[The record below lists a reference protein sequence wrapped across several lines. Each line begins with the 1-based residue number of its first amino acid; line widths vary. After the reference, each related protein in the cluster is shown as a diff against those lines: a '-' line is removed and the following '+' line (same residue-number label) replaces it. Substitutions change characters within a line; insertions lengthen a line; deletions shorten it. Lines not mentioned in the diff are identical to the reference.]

1 MISLYSGTPGSGKSL
16 HLAKDIRDR
25 AILGKPTIAN
35 FPTNLQKYKRA
46 DFTYCPNDQMTPEFL
61 IQYSRNYFRTHRF
74 KEGAIW
80 CVIDECQIVFNAREW
95 QIAGRA
101 AWLSFFTQHRK
112 YGYNII
118 LIAQFDR
125 MIDRQIRSL
134 IEYEFVHRKCSNF
147 GIGGMIFSLVAGGK
161 LFVTVQRWYPLKE
174 KIGADFF
181 RASKKYWSIYDSY
194 ATFDADAGAAG
205 GVGAPASAPNA
216 AKEAERTAHD
226 RKFFGL
232 LSGKIPQKVRDFFKP
247 PLKKLLPQKPGKY
260 ARKKFVKPEKKSS

>member
-1 MISLYSGTPGSGKSL
+1 MITLYSGTPGSGKSL

-35 FPTNLQKYKRA
+35 FPANLSKYKRA
-46 DFTYCPNDQMTPEFL
+46 VFTYCPNDQMTPDFL
-61 IQYSRNYFRTHRF
+61 VQYSREYFKSHRF

-80 CVIDECQIVFNAREW
+80 CVIDECQLVFNAREW

-134 IEYEFVHRKCSNF
+134 IEYEYVHRKISNF
-147 GIGGMIFSLVAGGK
+147 GIGGMILSLAAGGK
-161 LFVTVQRWYPLKE
+161 LFIAVQRWYPLKE
-174 KIGADFF
+174 RIGSEFF
-181 RASKKYWSIYDSY
+181 KAKKKYWSIYDSY

-205 GVGAPASAPNA
+205 GQGAPASSPDESESSN
-216 AKEAERTAHD
+216 EATDTPERI
-226 RKFFGL
+226 
-232 LSGKIPQKVRDFFKP
+232 SWW
-247 PLKKLLPQKPGKY
+247 KKK
-260 ARKKFVKPEKKSS
+260 RKKKVGKFEKKQKQETILCDAQSAIEK

>member
-147 GIGGMIFSLVAGGK
+147 GIGGMIFSLIFGGK

-205 GVGAPASAPNA
+205 GVGAPASAPNV

-232 LSGKIPQKVRDFFKP
+232 LSGKIPQKVRDLFKP
-247 PLKKLLPQKPGKY
+247 PLRKLLPQKPGKY
-260 ARKKFVKPEKKSS
+260 ARKKLSKQEKKSA